1 MNNAKFKSFLDEY
14 KYSLRAFATLIGP
27 SFISKSTVGRLTMPD
42 NGNLSSEY
50 VNNLMPLL
58 LESSA
63 GILRQIGKSDSE
75 ISEILFEI
83 YEKEY
88 QPMITKRQKLEY
100 EILDFFGLQRD
111 PFALENDPK
120 NASQVFTNKELDR
133 IARRIEDA
141 INFQGFLGIIGNIG
155 SGKTSLKTRIA
166 DKFRKQN
173 NVHLIFPKFVETE
186 KLNAGSIVH
195 YLLHYFGLKAKHRLA
210 LAQIQLET
218 HLEHLNEQGITV
230 AMILDNGER
239 LNDSAITSLKN
250 FYELGTGGYERY
262 LGLILFGQKKLETK
276 IAEAQFREIAERL
289 ELIEMPTMSKYAGE
303 YIAHRLELAG
313 GDINALF
320 DKDAIERI
328 ASEATTPLT
337 IGNLANKG
345 LIEAYKKGS
354 NTVLARYIAK
364 DTDPKVKK
372 IK

>member
-1 MNNAKFKSFLDEY
+1 MNNAKFKSFLDEH

-27 SFISKSTVGRLTMPD
+27 SFISKSTVGRLTMPN

-75 ISEILFEI
+75 LSEILFEI

-100 EILDFFGLQRD
+100 EILDFFGLHRD
-111 PFALENDPK
+111 PFALESDPK

-133 IARRIEDA
+133 IARRLEDA
-141 INFQGFLGIIGNIG
+141 VNGQGFLAVLGTIGV
-155 SGKTSLKTRIA
+155 GKSELKKRIA
-166 DKFRKQN
+166 DKFRKEGKT
-173 NVHLIFPKFVETE
+173 HLIFPKFAEME
-186 KLNAGSIVH
+186 KVNAGSIVH
-195 YLLHYFGLKAKHRLA
+195 TVLEYFGQKPRHRLVM
-210 LAQIQLET
+210 AQTQLEK
-218 HLEHLNEQGITV
+218 HLEYLNQQGTII
-230 AMILDNGER
+230 ALCFDECHR
-239 LNDSAITSLKN
+239 LNDSTLTALKN

-262 LGLILFGQKKLETK
+262 LGLILFGQESFKLRLENV
-276 IAEAQFREIAERL
+276 QFREIAERL
-289 ELIEMPTMSKYAGE
+289 EVVEMPTMSKCAGE

-313 GDINALF
+313 GDINAF

-328 ASEATTPLT
+328 SSEATTPLT